1 MSKVKVGLFGGTF
14 NPIHLGH
21 LRGAEEVRELLG
33 LEKVYFIPS
42 AVPPHKKLCELAPQ
56 EHRLNMVRLAV
67 SGNPFFEVSEI
78 EIERG
83 GPSYTVD
90 TLEYFLREFPDFNLY
105 FIIGTDSLVD
115 IDTWKDYKELSQL
128 SNFAVLA
135 RPGAPRDFPSLIPL
149 ALRASFRYYK
159 REEGVTFYVH
169 EGSNL
174 LVFVEIE
181 GLEVSST
188 RIRDLISRGKSIK
201 YLVPGEVED
210 YILSN
215 KLYVYVEEETSL

>member
-1 MSKVKVGLFGGTF
+1 MSKVKIGLFGGTF

-42 AVPPHKKLCELAPQ
+42 AVPPHKKSCELVPQ

-67 SGNPFFEVSEI
+67 SGNPFFEVSEV

-83 GPSYTVD
+83 GASYTVD
-90 TLEYFLREFPDFNLY
+90 TLRYFLREFPDFDLY

-115 IDTWKDYKELSQL
+115 IDTWKDYRELLQL

-135 RPGAPRDFPSLIPL
+135 RSGAPRDFSSLIPL
-149 ALRASFRYYK
+149 ALKGSFRYYK
-159 REEGVTFYVH
+159 HEKGLTFYIH
-169 EGSNL
+169 ESFNL
-174 LVFVEIE
+174 LAFVEIE

-188 RIRDLISRGKSIK
+188 RLRELISRGKSIK
-201 YLVPGEVED
+201 YLVSEEVEN
-210 YILSN
+210 YILIN
-215 KLYVYVEEETSL
+215 KLYVEEVLL